1 MAARGRGRGL
11 TRAVAGEQGQL
22 LEPRIACHREDA
34 INVRRGAGSKG
45 PWRRSHLPVQS
56 GIVGARGRPT
66 TQRMSHN
73 SGVQS
78 LASLVVRDKEAH
90 E

>member
-1 MAARGRGRGL
+1 MAARARGRGL
-11 TRAVAGEQGQL
+11 ARAVAGEQGRL

-45 PWRRSHLPVQS
+45 PWRRSHLPVR
-56 GIVGARGRPT
+56 ITGARGRPT

-78 LASLVVRDKEAH
+78 LASLVVRDKDAH